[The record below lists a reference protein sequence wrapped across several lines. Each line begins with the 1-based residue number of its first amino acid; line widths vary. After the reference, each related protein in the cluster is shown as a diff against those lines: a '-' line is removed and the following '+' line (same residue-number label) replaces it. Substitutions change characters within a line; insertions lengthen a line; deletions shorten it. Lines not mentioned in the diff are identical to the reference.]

1 MGGWVTKFALVRVE
15 GMTRE
20 VLGAKG
26 VSPGCTADT
35 RDHTDYPLTVCD
47 HFMGKRLTLQTMQV
61 RFHIQTYSQP
71 LAVK

>member
-1 MGGWVTKFALVRVE
+1 MTKFALVRVE

-47 HFMGKRLTLQTMQV
+47 
-61 RFHIQTYSQP
+61 RFHGESPHFFSHKVEYSMNEM
-71 LAVK
+71 V

>member
-1 MGGWVTKFALVRVE
+1 MTKFAPVRVE

-47 HFMGKRLTLQTMQV
+47 
-61 RFHIQTYSQP
+61 RFHGETPYSATNSEYGVQGTAVSIFP
-71 LAVK
+71 LD

>member
-1 MGGWVTKFALVRVE
+1 MTKFAPVRVE

-47 HFMGKRLTLQTMQV
+47 
-61 RFHIQTYSQP
+61 RFHGETPHTPNDASTMSYSD
-71 LAVK
+71 VFTVINGCE